1 MPKRCTDV
9 KYSVFINVCA
19 GDTADGFSRAFQSI
33 KEQIPPPDQIVVC
46 ADDLC
51 GELLEKVRACEGL
64 ADIIYISSNGD
75 HAKARNAA
83 LSMCRNE
90 IVGVMDADDVAL
102 KGRFKTLLEIMYSS
116 NAHVVG
122 GAIREF
128 DKISGKRLNVR
139 SLPKTDSE
147 IKKYLKKR
155 CPFNHMTVIYKKSAV
170 QKCGGYRS
178 LYCNEDYFLWVR
190 MAQNGFLFANTDQ
203 VLCLAG
209 VSDSSYARRGGVE
222 FFESEKALQS
232 YMLDNGMISRFRYV
246 SNVTIRFAVQRL
258 MPVKMRKMFYSVFL
272 RRKR

>member
-19 GDTADGFSRAFQSI
+19 GDTAEGFSKAFQSI

-46 ADDLC
+46 ADDLH

-64 ADIIYISSNGD
+64 ADVIYISANGD
-75 HAKARNAA
+75 HAIARNAA
-83 LSMCRNE
+83 LSECTNE
-90 IVGVMDADDVAL
+90 IVGVMDADDIAL
-102 KGRFKTLLEIMYSS
+102 PGRFKTLLELMHSS

-128 DKISGKRLNVR
+128 DKVCGKMQKARF
-139 SLPKTDSE
+139 LPDTDAK

-170 QKCGGYRS
+170 EESGGYRS

-190 MAQNGFLFANTDQ
+190 MAQKGFTFANTDQ

-209 VSDSSYARRGGVE
+209 VSDSSYARRGGGE
-222 FFESEKALQS
+222 FFESEKSLQR
-232 YMLDNGMISRFRYV
+232 YMLDNGMIGRFRYAFNITV
-246 SNVTIRFAVQRL
+246 RFAVQRL
-258 MPVKMRKMFYSVFL
+258 MPIKTRKMFYSVFL